1 MNFWKKVKMKKE
13 KSKVRLKGLIENL
26 SKKNNRLNGILLIR
40 WLIEAVL
47 IVGLAGYLFYNSV
60 KAAFIMSP
68 YIILHIRLRNKAHI
82 GKCREKEIA
91 SFKDGIRF
99 VNNSMHAGY
108 SIENSFKEAL
118 IQMEQVYGK
127 DNDTYKGFKKVVGRV
142 MLNIP
147 IEQAFYQYA
156 VESATE
162 EIMDFA
168 EILKYAKRSGGNMS
182 GIINNTANIITEKI
196 SLKQEIST
204 VIAGKK
210 FEQMILSVVPAG
222 IIFYMRVSSFGT
234 IEKLY
239 GNLFGIIVMSVC
251 LFIYIVSVITASR
264 ISLIKI

>member
-1 MNFWKKVKMKKE
+1 MRKE
-13 KSKVRLKGLIENL
+13 KSKVRLKEQIGNL
-26 SKKNNRLNGILLIR
+26 SKKKNSLNGILFIR
-40 WLIEAVL
+40 WIFEAMV
-47 IVGLAGYLFYNSV
+47 IVSLTGYLFYNSA
-60 KAAFIMSP
+60 KAVFIISP
-68 YIILHIRLRNKAHI
+68 YIILHIWLRNKAYI
-82 GKCREKEIA
+82 VKCREKQIA

-127 DNDTYKGFKKVVGRV
+127 DDDTYKGFKKIVGRI

-156 VESATE
+156 VESGTE
-162 EIMDFA
+162 EILDFA
-168 EILKYAKRSGGNMS
+168 EILKFAKRSGGNMS
-182 GIINNTANIITEKI
+182 HIINNTANIITEKI

-210 FEQMILSVVPAG
+210 FEQMILSAVPAG
-222 IIFYMRVSSFGT
+222 IILYMRVSSFGT

-251 LFIYIVSVITASR
+251 LFIYIVSVIIASR
-264 ISLIKI
+264 ISSIKI